1 MGPARDSKE
10 TCESAECAID
20 LEFSI
25 DSFSTTL
32 TEMKKKKKRKKR
44 KEKTNPERSRRGSWR
59 GVGTAIVWREKEG
72 WQRGEGAEEE
82 GGRKVERSCS
92 EINYAKYFPSLE
104 YEIAP
109 LEFLV
114 TRGKRIYFATA
125 NPGDRVKNTF
135 DGVAP
140 PFETCR
146 EIELL
151 TSTL

>member
-1 MGPARDSKE
+1 MKKKKE
-10 TCESAECAID
+10 
-20 LEFSI
+20 
-25 DSFSTTL
+25 
-32 TEMKKKKKRKKR
+32 KKKKRKDESR
-44 KEKTNPERSRRGSWR
+44 KKQAWFVARSGNSDRLAGERGGGSGGGR
-59 GVGTAIVWREKEG
+59 
-72 WQRGEGAEEE
+72 
-82 GGRKVERSCS
+82 GRKVERSCS